1 MILIQIEI
9 IKINLYVPFKNK
21 HNITNISPCQ
31 QIFFENV
38 VFNGYTA
45 SHYTDTTIYIMWISQ
60 LYHPLFSVF
69 ILLFVYF

>member
-1 MILIQIEI
+1 MILIQTEI
-9 IKINLYVPFKNK
+9 IKINLHVPLKI
-21 HNITNISPCQ
+21 NITNISACQ

-45 SHYTDTTIYIMWISQ
+45 SRYTDTTIYIMWISQ